1 MIQDSRQQGMGSAI
15 PSGVEMFS
23 EWLAHEGSKSWDALD
38 TSPDGSSEKV
48 WQAWLQHLQAPENQ
62 STASPLSTPQS
73 KNWHEADAT
82 DIQRFLKVR
91 DGQKAYHHPE
101 RKISEVTRRR
111 YWRLLERIYDH
122 ALEHGWVQSN
132 PATGLEPGERPPSED
147 GKGHCLPPLLWKAL
161 PRQFPQADGYQNA
174 RDRAIVLLLYEMAL
188 APEEVRVLQWRNIC
202 SSDARIWIPSVAGP
216 DTGQGTVSDVPAQ
229 LHIDGGRA
237 AQQRLLDIP
246 HNVAQALRDW
256 RRFSAGQ
263 RGPSV
268 VDGDHEVFYSRRGG
282 PLSVRML
289 FHVASQLI
297 QRAHEAQPEGS
308 QKFPLQ
314 RVGPQVLRNTAIVQW
329 LRAGVPELEVIA
341 RIGVNSTRAL
351 RHLQHYL

>member
-38 TSPDGSSEKV
+38 TSPDGSYEKV

-147 GKGHCLPPLLWKAL
+147 GKGHCLPPLLWRAL
-161 PRQFPQADGYQNA
+161 LWHFPLADGYQNA
-174 RDRAIVLLLYEMAL
+174 RDRAIVLLLYETAL
-188 APEEVRVLQWRNIC
+188 APEEVRALLWKDLQIESVQREEQDYALESNDPQP
-202 SSDARIWIPSVAGP
+202 SSLPRF
-216 DTGQGTVSDVPAQ
+216 

-237 AQQRLLDIP
+237 AQQRLIELP
-246 HNVAQALRDW
+246 PSVAQALLDW
-256 RRFSAGQ
+256 RRFSAAQ

-268 VDGDHEVFYSRRGG
+268 VDANHAVFYSRRGG

-289 FHVASQLI
+289 FHVASQII
-297 QRAHEAQPEGS
+297 QRAHQAQPES
-308 QKFPLQ
+308 AQKMPLQ

-329 LRAGVPELEVIA
+329 LRSGMAESEVIA
-341 RIGVNSTRAL
+341 RVGLNSTRAL

>member
-1 MIQDSRQQGMGSAI
+1 MNI
-15 PSGVEMFS
+15 PSGTEVFN
-23 EWLAHEGSKSWDALD
+23 EWLSHEGSKSWDALD
-38 TSPDGSSEKV
+38 TSPDGNYEKV
-48 WQAWLQHLQAPENQ
+48 WLAWLSHLGELPSPSSAASQAP
-62 STASPLSTPQS
+62 
-73 KNWHEADAT
+73 KKWHEADAV
-82 DIQRFLKVR
+82 DVQSFLRIR
-91 DGQKAYHHPE
+91 DGQRAHHHPE
-101 RKISEVTRRR
+101 RKISPVTRRR

-122 ALEHGWVQSN
+122 ALEHGWLQIN
-132 PATGLEPGERPPSED
+132 PATGLEPAERPPSED

-174 RDRAIVLLLYEMAL
+174 RDRAIVLLLYEMVL

-202 SSDARIWIPSVAGP
+202 SSDARIWRPLVAGP

-263 RGPSV
+263 RGPGV

-341 RIGVNSTRAL
+341 RIGVDSPRAL